1 MTKKNLRKEFLDKVK
16 LEVPFHGW
24 TKEMLFSV
32 EVKLKLDRNHHILL
46 FPGDLKEIVTEYEKE
61 LDDYTVKS
69 FNKKYSK
76 KEMRVRDKVKEAVK
90 IRLQGQN
97 KETKILL
104 AKLNHF
110 YFNLNNFGLAYKN
123 FWHTVDKIWYLAG
136 DKATDF
142 NYYTKRGLLFAVYKS
157 TFLYYINSASEEESW
172 IFLEKRIEN
181 VMKIGSVKNIPSLIE
196 KVKDKIPFFRLRN
209 RK

>member
-1 MTKKNLRKEFLDKVK
+1 MTKKDLRQKFLNEVK
-16 LEVPFHGW
+16 SEVPFYGW

-32 EVKLKLDRNHHILL
+32 ETKLKLDKNYHVLL

-61 LDDYTVKS
+61 LDEYMIKS
-69 FNKKYSK
+69 FNKKYAK
-76 KEMRVRDKVKEAVK
+76 KKMRVRDKVKEAVK
-90 IRLQGQN
+90 IRLKGHN

-104 AKLNHF
+104 SKLNQF
-110 YFNLNNFGLAYKN
+110 YFDFNNFGLAYKN
-123 FWHTVDKIWYLAG
+123 FWRTVDKIWYLAG

-157 TFLYYINSASEEESW
+157 TFLYYINTDSEEESW
-172 IFLEKRIEN
+172 VFLEKRIEN
-181 VMKIGSVKNIPSLIE
+181 VMKIGSVKSIPSLIE